1 MDCHPPILTLRYLW
15 LLYLLGM
22 MKMTEE
28 QFEEKYP
35 KDKFEYVRT
44 KRRVRGHL
52 GQTEID
58 YYDIIERANGNVA
71 LQATRE
77 EHTNVRGLDTTVRWD
92 W

>member
-1 MDCHPPILTLRYLW
+1 
-15 LLYLLGM
+15 
-22 MKMTEE
+22 MTEE

>member
-1 MDCHPPILTLRYLW
+1 
-15 LLYLLGM
+15 
-22 MKMTEE
+22 MTEE

-35 KDKFEYVRT
+35 KEKYEYVRT

-58 YYDIIERANGNVA
+58 YYDIIERDTGNVA

-77 EHTNVRGLDTTVRWD
+77 EHTNVNGLDTTVRWD
-92 W
+92 C